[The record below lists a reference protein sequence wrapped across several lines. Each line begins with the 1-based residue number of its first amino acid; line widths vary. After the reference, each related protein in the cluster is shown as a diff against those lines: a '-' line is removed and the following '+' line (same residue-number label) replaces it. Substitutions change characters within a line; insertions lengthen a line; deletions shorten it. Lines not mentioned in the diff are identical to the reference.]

1 MEVESRLIPILRE
14 GVDVIKM
21 VLFRKL
27 KIQLA
32 SKYAEQEPTYI
43 NQLAGAIINGLFGAT
58 NTAEPF
64 ARFYRQNETTI
75 EKELANIASELAEMR
90 VPLTDALRVQ
100 FLCDH
105 QEGIDSSVMLTRARH
120 LDVLLLD
127 REVPLP
133 AHFLSLVRKLGSA
146 CDVLLPQNI
155 APGNMQL
162 H

>member
-1 MEVESRLIPILRE
+1 MEFESRLIPILRE

-21 VLFRKL
+21 VLFKKL
-27 KIQLA
+27 KTQLA
-32 SKYAEQEPTYI
+32 CKYPEQEPTYI
-43 NQLAGAIINGLFGAT
+43 NQLTGAIINELFGST

-64 ARFYRQNETTI
+64 ARFYQQNKSAI
-75 EKELANIASELAEMR
+75 AKELANLASELAEMR

-105 QEGIDSSVMLTRARH
+105 QAGIDSSVMLTRARR

-133 AHFLSLVRKLGSA
+133 ANFLNLVRKLGIA